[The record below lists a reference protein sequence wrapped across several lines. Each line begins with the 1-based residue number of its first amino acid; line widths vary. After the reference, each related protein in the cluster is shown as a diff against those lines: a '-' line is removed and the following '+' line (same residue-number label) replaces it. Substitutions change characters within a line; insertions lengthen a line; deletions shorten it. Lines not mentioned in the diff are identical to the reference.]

1 MDKEIN
7 SIKKMASKS
16 VKALGSLAKKD
27 KVQDKILDKA
37 KSKMKKGK
45 C

>member
-1 MDKEIN
+1 MDKEIGK
-7 SIKKMASKS
+7 IKKMASKG

-27 KVQDKILDKA
+27 KVQDKIVAKA
-37 KSKMKKGK
+37 KKMKGK

>member
-1 MDKEIN
+1 MDEKIQ

-16 VKALGSLAKKD
+16 VKDLGLLAKKD
-27 KVQDKILDKA
+27 KVQDKIVAKA
-37 KSKMKKGK
+37 KKMKSK